1 MAGERLA
8 TASLAVAACALRARE
23 EYAVL
28 AFARWVTVV
37 RDLRDSPRTED
48 VVDATLALRGHGL
61 TGLAGA
67 LERAAET
74 VGRSRASRRVVVL
87 LSDCRAT
94 DGVDPV
100 PAAMGLTD
108 LLVVA
113 PAADAEDAIEL
124 AAAANAQLTLVGRPS
139 DVVEALN
146 EQLRTG

>member
-1 MAGERLA
+1 MRCWPSPGRSPSCA
-8 TASLAVAACALRARE
+8 TCG
-23 EYAVL
+23 
-28 AFARWVTVV
+28 TT
-37 RDLRDSPRTED
+37 PRTED

-67 LERAAET
+67 LDRAAEMLA
-74 VGRSRASRRVVVL
+74 RSRASRRVVVL

-100 PAAMGLTD
+100 PAAAGLTE

-113 PAADAEDAIEL
+113 PAADADDAVEL
-124 AAAANAQLTLVGRPS
+124 AAAANARLALVSRPS

-146 EQLRTG
+146 ERLRAG